1 VIENLTLRQAVQ
13 FAVKTEELGATFYR
27 RLATHFASDKELNQV
42 FALLAKDEDTHQA
55 QFKALLETVP
65 AGEEALQYEQ
75 EQYLRAMA
83 TAEIFSG
90 DSGLFKNVDAVEST
104 ADALEKAL
112 HLEKATLTYYLAMRD
127 VLPESR
133 VLDTI
138 IASEK
143 RHVVQVMRYLV
154 TGAKMRGLS
163 DTF

>member
-1 VIENLTLRQAVQ
+1 VIEDLTLRKAVQ
-13 FAVKTEELGATFYR
+13 FAVKTEELGAAFYR
-27 RLATHFASDKELNQV
+27 RLATHFASDKEVNQV
-42 FALLAKDEDTHQA
+42 FALFAKDEDTHLA
-55 QFKALLETVP
+55 QFKALLDTVP
-65 AGEEALQYEQ
+65 AGEDALQYEQ

-90 DSGLFKNVDAVEST
+90 DSGLFKNVDAIGSV
-104 ADALEKAL
+104 ADAMEKAL
-112 HLEKATLTYYLAMRD
+112 HLEKATVTYYIAMRD
-127 VLPESR
+127 VLPESK

-143 RHVVQVMRYLV
+143 HHVVQVMRYLI

>member
-1 VIENLTLRQAVQ
+1 MIENLTLRKAVQ
-13 FAVKTEELGATFYR
+13 FAVKTEELGASFYR
-27 RLATHFASDKELNQV
+27 KLATRFASNQELNQL

-55 QFKALLETVP
+55 QFKALLDTVP

-90 DSGLFKNVDAVEST
+90 DSGLFKNVDAIESP

-127 VLPESR
+127 ILSENKVLE
-133 VLDTI
+133 TI
-138 IASEK
+138 ITSEK
-143 RHVVQVMRYLV
+143 HHMVQVMRYV
-154 TGAKMRGLS
+154 ITGAKMRGLS
-163 DTF
+163 DSF

>member
-1 VIENLTLRQAVQ
+1 VIEDLTLRKAVQ
-13 FAVKTEELGATFYR
+13 FAVKTEELGAAFYR
-27 RLATHFASDKELNQV
+27 RLATHFASDKEVNQV
-42 FALLAKDEDTHQA
+42 FALLAKDEDTHLA
-55 QFKALLETVP
+55 QFKALLDTVP
-65 AGEEALQYEQ
+65 AGEDALQYEQ

-90 DSGLFKNVDAVEST
+90 DSGLFKNVDAIGSV
-104 ADALEKAL
+104 ADAMEKAL
-112 HLEKATLTYYLAMRD
+112 HLEKATVTYYIAMRD
-127 VLPESR
+127 VLPESK

-143 RHVVQVMRYLV
+143 HHVVQVMRYLI